1 MDSWVLLYLWL
12 TYVGAL
18 LVFGGIGWSIFRKRQ
33 AFYQMYAQSTQPQ
46 VCIKIS
52 KHLEANQE
60 TYAGTP

>member
-1 MDSWVLLYLWL
+1 MDSWVRLFVAYLCW
-12 TYVGAL
+12 AL

-46 VCIKIS
+46 VSIKIS